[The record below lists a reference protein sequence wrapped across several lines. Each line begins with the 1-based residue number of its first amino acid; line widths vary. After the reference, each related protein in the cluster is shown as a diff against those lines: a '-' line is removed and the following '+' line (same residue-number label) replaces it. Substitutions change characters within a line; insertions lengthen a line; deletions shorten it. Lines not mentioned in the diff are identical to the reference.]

1 MSFLLP
7 GFSFE
12 NIRGVLKNDKVGIKL
27 GSNDEI
33 TKALFNNFKNDLEK
47 FFHLQIDIMIW
58 ERARDTF
65 MKTFDTNPLKIN
77 MAYSQSYC
85 IGDLENDGCRII
97 KKDSNSEKLAIQVD
111 FSKTQSKLCSVV
123 VFMHSADFSQ
133 HFYNNRNLCFEAYA
147 DAEINNIS
155 IEILLNNENVKT
167 DIYVDE
173 DEKTYKIPLTIMVS

>member
-1 MSFLLP
+1 MKWGAVWLKKSTYLSFLLP

-97 KKDSNSEKLAIQVD
+97 KKDSNSEKLAMEV
-111 FSKTQSKLCSVV
+111 
-123 VFMHSADFSQ
+123 
-133 HFYNNRNLCFEAYA
+133 
-147 DAEINNIS
+147 
-155 IEILLNNENVKT
+155 
-167 DIYVDE
+167 
-173 DEKTYKIPLTIMVS
+173 YK